1 MHIAETL
8 TSAAYSALR
17 LNLPEA
23 RVKYWLSYLLSITYL
38 TLSPLLLHAD
48 ESALSVSDNTSHISQ
63 AELLFTPEE
72 IQWLKNKQPVTYV
85 YDPDWAP
92 FEWKNNIGNHTGI
105 ISDVLNLIKENTGIE
120 FIPVNTDT
128 WDESVELVKNG
139 KADMF
144 SAITQNSTREEHLY
158 FTSRDIYS
166 YPAVLI
172 TKFDDKG
179 VYLDPA
185 KDFKGKTI
193 GIVKGSGLGQYIK
206 EKYPELEYVE
216 LPATQDGFVSVQNDE
231 IDLFAI
237 NTVTA
242 KYYIEKQG
250 FDDLKIALKLDYLY
264 HLKIA
269 LRKDLPAEIIS
280 ILDKSLASISKQ
292 ELNGIFNK
300 WTEISTEY
308 QTDWKLLLQI
318 AGLLLIVIIFL
329 IINNRRLNLKVEAR
343 TEELSNALKE
353 IKTLRGIIP
362 ICSYCH
368 SIRDDKEI
376 WHRLELYLSDH
387 SDARFSH
394 SICPEC
400 EPKAL
405 LDAGI
410 DDKK

>member
-1 MHIAETL
+1 M
-8 TSAAYSALR
+8 
-17 LNLPEA
+17 
-23 RVKYWLSYLLSITYL
+23 KYWISYLLSITYL
-38 TLSPLLLHAD
+38 TLFPLLLLAD
-48 ESALSVSDNTSHISQ
+48 ESALLVSDKTSDSSQ
-63 AELLFTPEE
+63 AESLFTPEE
-72 IQWLKNKQPVTYV
+72 IQWLENRQAITYV

-92 FEWKNNIGNHTGI
+92 FEWKNDIGNHTGI
-105 ISDVLNLIKENTGIE
+105 ISDVLNLIKQNTGIE
-120 FIPVNTDT
+120 FIAVNTDT
-128 WDESVELVKNG
+128 WEESVELVKSD

-144 SAITQNSTREEHLY
+144 SAITQNSAREEYLH

-185 KDFKGKTI
+185 KDFKGKMI

-206 EKYPELEYVE
+206 EKYPELEFVE
-216 LPATQDGFVSVQNDE
+216 LPATKDGFSAVQNDE

-242 KYYIEKQG
+242 KYFIKKKG

-280 ILDKSLASISKQ
+280 ILDKSLASISEQ
-292 ELNGIFNK
+292 ELNDIFNK
-300 WTEISTEY
+300 WTEISTEHH
-308 QTDWKLLLQI
+308 TNWRLLLQV
-318 AGLLLIVIIFL
+318 AAVLFIVIVFL
-329 IINNRRLNLKVEAR
+329 IINNRRLNLKVKAR
-343 TEELSNALKE
+343 TEELSTANIELSKALKE

-376 WHRLELYLSDH
+376 WHRLEVYLSNH

-405 LDAGI
+405 LDAGL
-410 DDKK
+410 DERTSRT